1 MAVAELQKPSKSG
14 RRLPDRCGVCAMTL
28 SAAEKARAQKKRD
41 VFRRLLDCLG
51 FTPYYAVSEALFR
64 VPRAVGWLRGP
75 RYVRIHSGC
84 AAVSLRIEGG

>member
-1 MAVAELQKPSKSG
+1 
-14 RRLPDRCGVCAMTL
+14 MTL

-64 VPRAVGWLRGP
+64 VPRAVGWLRGL